1 MRLDNELKYFSVK
14 FCLYFAKLTKIVN
27 FSGSW
32 LTILVS
38 LSIYLANMA
47 ARYFDFFF
55 FVCVFFFLTSVS
67 IKFWYIN

>member
-1 MRLDNELKYFSVK
+1 MLKYFSAK
-14 FCLYFAKLTKIVN
+14 FCLDIAKLTKIVN

-47 ARYFDFFF
+47 ARYFDFFC
-55 FVCVFFFLTSVS
+55 VCVCFSF
-67 IKFWYIN
+67 

>member
-1 MRLDNELKYFSVK
+1 MRLDNELKYFSAK
-14 FCLYFAKLTKIVN
+14 FCLVIAKLTKIVN

-47 ARYFDFFF
+47 ARYFDFFC
-55 FVCVFFFLTSVS
+55 VCVFLFNQCFNQILVH
-67 IKFWYIN
+67 

>member
-1 MRLDNELKYFSVK
+1 MRLDNELKYLSAK
-14 FCLYFAKLTKIVN
+14 FCLDIAKLTKIVN

-32 LTILVS
+32 LTTLVS

-55 FVCVFFFLTSVS
+55 VCVFLFNQCFNQILVH
-67 IKFWYIN
+67 

>member
-1 MRLDNELKYFSVK
+1 MRLDNELKYLSAK
-14 FCLYFAKLTKIVN
+14 FGLDIAKLTKIVN

-32 LTILVS
+32 LTTLVS

-55 FVCVFFFLTSVS
+55 VCVCFSF
-67 IKFWYIN
+67 

>member
-1 MRLDNELKYFSVK
+1 MRLDNELKYFSAK
-14 FCLYFAKLTKIVN
+14 FCLDIAKLTKIVN

-47 ARYFDFFF
+47 ARYFDFLCVC
-55 FVCVFFFLTSVS
+55 VCVFLFNQCFNQILVH
-67 IKFWYIN
+67 

>member
-1 MRLDNELKYFSVK
+1 MLKYFSAK
-14 FCLYFAKLTKIVN
+14 FCLDIAKLTKIVN

-55 FVCVFFFLTSVS
+55 VCVFFFLTSVS
-67 IKFWYIN
+67 IKFWCIN

>member
-1 MRLDNELKYFSVK
+1 MRLDNELKYLSAK
-14 FCLYFAKLTKIVN
+14 FCLDIAKLTKIVN

-32 LTILVS
+32 LTTLVS

-47 ARYFDFFF
+47 ARYFDFFLC
-55 FVCVFFFLTSVS
+55 VCVFFFLTSVS

>member
-1 MRLDNELKYFSVK
+1 MRLDNELKYFSAK
-14 FCLYFAKLTKIVN
+14 FCLYIAKLTKIVN

-47 ARYFDFFF
+47 ARYFDFFY
-55 FVCVFFFLTSVS
+55 VCVFLFNQCFNQILVH
-67 IKFWYIN
+67 

>member
-1 MRLDNELKYFSVK
+1 MRLDNELKYLSAK
-14 FCLYFAKLTKIVN
+14 FCLDIAKLTKIVN

-32 LTILVS
+32 LTTLVS

-55 FVCVFFFLTSVS
+55 VCVCVFLFNQCFNQILVH
-67 IKFWYIN
+67 

>member
-1 MRLDNELKYFSVK
+1 MRLDNELKYLSAK
-14 FCLYFAKLTKIVN
+14 FCLDIAKLTKIVN

-32 LTILVS
+32 LTTLVS

-47 ARYFDFFF
+47 ARYFDFFL
-55 FVCVFFFLTSVS
+55 VCVFFFLTSVS

>member
-1 MRLDNELKYFSVK
+1 MRLDNELKYLSAK
-14 FCLYFAKLTKIVN
+14 FCLDIAKLTKIVN

-47 ARYFDFFF
+47 ARYFDFLC
-55 FVCVFFFLTSVS
+55 VCVFLFNQCFNQILVH
-67 IKFWYIN
+67 

>member
-14 FCLYFAKLTKIVN
+14 FCLYIAKLTKIVN

-55 FVCVFFFLTSVS
+55 VCVFLFNQCFNQILVH
-67 IKFWYIN
+67 

>member
-1 MRLDNELKYFSVK
+1 MRLDNELKYLSAK
-14 FCLYFAKLTKIVN
+14 FCLDIAKLTKIVN

-32 LTILVS
+32 LTTLVS

-55 FVCVFFFLTSVS
+55 LCVCVFLFNQCFNQILVH
-67 IKFWYIN
+67 

>member
-1 MRLDNELKYFSVK
+1 MRLDNVLKYFSAK
-14 FCLYFAKLTKIVN
+14 FCLDIAKLTKIVN

-47 ARYFDFFF
+47 ARYFDFF
-55 FVCVFFFLTSVS
+55 VCVFFFLTSVS
-67 IKFWYIN
+67 IKFWCIN

>member
-1 MRLDNELKYFSVK
+1 MRLDNVLKYFSAK
-14 FCLYFAKLTKIVN
+14 FCLDIAKLTKIVN

-47 ARYFDFFF
+47 ARYFDFFC
-55 FVCVFFFLTSVS
+55 VCVFFFLTSVS
-67 IKFWYIN
+67 IKFWCIN

>member
-1 MRLDNELKYFSVK
+1 MLKYFSAK
-14 FCLYFAKLTKIVN
+14 FCLDIAKLTKIVN

-55 FVCVFFFLTSVS
+55 VCVCFSF
-67 IKFWYIN
+67 

>member
-1 MRLDNELKYFSVK
+1 MRLDNELKYFSAK
-14 FCLYFAKLTKIVN
+14 FCLYIAKLTKIVN

-47 ARYFDFFF
+47 ARYLDFFC
-55 FVCVFFFLTSVS
+55 VCVFLFNQCFNQILVH
-67 IKFWYIN
+67 

>member
-1 MRLDNELKYFSVK
+1 MRLDNELKYVSAK
-14 FCLYFAKLTKIVN
+14 FCLDIAKLTKIVN

-47 ARYFDFFF
+47 VRYFDF

-67 IKFWYIN
+67 IKFWCIN

>member
-1 MRLDNELKYFSVK
+1 MRLDNELKYLSAK
-14 FCLYFAKLTKIVN
+14 FCLDIAKLTKIVN

-32 LTILVS
+32 LTTLVS

-47 ARYFDFFF
+47 ARYFDFF